1 MFIARVR
8 SKGKN
13 GKSYESVLLRESFR
27 IGSKV
32 SSRTLAV
39 LTKLPKWLVNTI
51 ESAIKSHGDDPSSSS
66 KVTSPIE
73 SSPAELI
80 ASLNQVPD
88 SPIAIQ
94 QAESFGALWLVKSL
108 ADKLGIGKALAPN
121 NCPKSDRLDCDD
133 DFSQIALWRVCARVL
148 TPGISL
154 LGTTRLVSQSA
165 ALRLFTWQE
174 SWCEDDLYDRHGAWL
189 DERQGRI
196 ETSLWRKNHPRAKS
210 SSDPQQSPSEDL
222 FLYDVTSSYFE
233 GTTNELSAFGYN
245 RDGKKGKMQVV
256 MGLLTDGSGDPCAI
270 KIYSGETRDFA
281 TFGDALEQARK
292 DFGCRHV
299 VMVGDRGMIKSEQ
312 IKGVKDAGGHYISS
326 LTKPQIQRLV
336 REDVFQIEL
345 FDEDLA
351 EVTDKTTEERYVL
364 RRNPVRQKEIR
375 ASRRDRQAALEKDI
389 KKAETYLAEHP
400 GAKVE
405 VQKRKLEARL
415 TKLKLGK
422 WLSIEEEGRTIKIVT
437 DEGALREEEKLDG
450 CYALRTNLN
459 KEQCSAK
466 KVHERYKAL
475 AEVEADFRTMKTG
488 HLEVR
493 PFFVIKEENTRAHA
507 LTAMLALKIRRHLA
521 ESWKTENLT
530 VEEGLR
536 QLETLSILRIEDG
549 RGKKHEIL
557 PQPNELQARLL
568 ASAEVTLPK
577 EVPTTQAA
585 PVVTRKQLPEE
596 RKVS

>member
-27 IGSKV
+27 VGSKV

-39 LTKLPKWLVNTI
+39 LTKLPKWLISTI
-51 ESAIKSHGDDPSSSS
+51 ESAINHRNDDSSPPSQ
-66 KVTSPIE
+66 TSPAD
-73 SSPAELI
+73 SI
-80 ASLNQVPD
+80 AALNQVPN
-88 SPIAIQ
+88 SPVIVE

-108 ADKLGIGKALAPN
+108 ADKLGISKALAPD
-121 NCPKSDRLDCDD
+121 NCPKSDRLDCDH

-148 TPGISL
+148 NPGISL
-154 LGTTRLVSQSA
+154 LGTTRLVAQSA
-165 ALRLFTWQE
+165 ALRLFSWQQ
-174 SWCEDDLYDRHGAWL
+174 SWCEDDLYERHGAWL
-189 DERQGRI
+189 DHRQSHI
-196 ETSLWRKNHPRAKS
+196 EKNLWRKNHPRAKS
-210 SSDPQQSPSEDL
+210 PSQTPQKPSEDL

-256 MGLLTDGSGDPCAI
+256 MGLLTDGTGDPCAI
-270 KIYSGETRDFA
+270 KVYSGETRDFA
-281 TFGDALEQARK
+281 TFGDALNQAK
-292 DFGCRHV
+292 QDFGCRHV

-312 IKGVKDAGGHYISS
+312 IKAVKDQGGHYISS

-336 REDVFQIEL
+336 REDILTMEL

-375 ASRRDRQAALEKDI
+375 TSRGERQAALEKDV

-400 GAKVE
+400 RAKVE
-405 VQKRKLEARL
+405 VQTRKLEARKA
-415 TKLKLGK
+415 KLKLGK
-422 WLSIEEEGRTIKIVT
+422 WLAIKVEGRAINVVIDQDV
-437 DEGALREEEKLDG
+437 LNEEEKLDG
-450 CYALRTNLN
+450 CYALRTNLSRADCGA
-459 KEQCSAK
+459 E
-466 KVHERYKAL
+466 KVHDRYKAL

-493 PFFVIKEENTRAHA
+493 PFFVVKEENTRAHA
-507 LTAMLALKIRRHLA
+507 LSAMLALKIRRHLA
-521 ESWKTENLT
+521 EAWKGENLT

-536 QLETLSILRIEDG
+536 QLESLPILRIEDN

-557 PQPNELQARLL
+557 PKPNALQARLL
-568 ASAEVTLPK
+568 ASAGVAIPK
-577 EVPTTQAA
+577 EVPTPQAA
-585 PVVTRKQLPEE
+585 PVVTRRQLSDEL
-596 RKVS
+596 RSS

>member
-13 GKSYESVLLRESFR
+13 GKIYESVLLRESFR
-27 IGSKV
+27 IGAKV

-39 LTKLPKWLVNTI
+39 LTKLPKWLINTI
-51 ESAIKSHGDDPSSSS
+51 EAAVNGHGNVRGDDSSDSS
-66 KVTSPIE
+66 IGT
-73 SSPAELI
+73 SSPAEAI
-80 ASLNQVPD
+80 ASLNQAPG
-88 SPIAIQ
+88 SPIAIK

-108 ADKLGIGKALAPN
+108 ADKLGIAKAMAPN
-121 NCPKSDRLDCDD
+121 NCPKAERLDCDD

-154 LGTTRLVSQSA
+154 LGTTRLASQTA
-165 ALRLFTWQE
+165 ALRLFSWRE
-174 SWCEDDLYDRHGAWL
+174 SWCEDDLYERHGAWL
-189 DERQGRI
+189 DKRQSLI
-196 ETSLWRKNHPRAKS
+196 EKSLWRKNHPQPKTSSKS
-210 SSDPQQSPSEDL
+210 RRSPDEDL

-256 MGLLTDGSGDPCAI
+256 MGLLTDGTGDPCAI
-270 KIYSGETRDFA
+270 KVYSGETRDFA
-281 TFGDALEQARK
+281 TFGDALDQARK

-312 IKGVKDAGGHYISS
+312 IKAVEGAKGHYISS
-326 LTKPQIQRLV
+326 LTKPQIQRLL
-336 REDVFQIEL
+336 REGVFQIEL

-364 RRNPVRQKEIR
+364 RRNPVRQEEMR
-375 ASRRDRQAALEKDI
+375 VSRRDRQAALEKDV

-405 VQKRKLEARL
+405 VQKRKLDARL

-422 WLSIEEEGRTIKIVT
+422 WLGIEAEGRTFKIIT
-437 DEGALREEEKLDG
+437 DEDAQREEEKLDG
-450 CYALRTNLN
+450 CYALRTNLR
-459 KEQCSAK
+459 KDECGAD
-466 KVHERYKAL
+466 KVHDRYKAL

-521 ESWKTENLT
+521 GAWKAENLT

-536 QLETLSILRIEDG
+536 QLEALPILRIEDA
-549 RGKKHEIL
+549 RGKTHEIL

-568 ASAEVTLPK
+568 TAAGVTLPK
-577 EVPTTQAA
+577 VVPTTQAA

-596 RKVS
+596 RKVA